1 MSLLSIRPL
10 DAHPCLCVLCPSLS
24 QMASE
29 AAGYGVRV
37 NMICPIFVQ
46 TALLSSL
53 ESEEAAGEFYPLR
66 DINTKLL
73 QTYGTLE

>member
-1 MSLLSIRPL
+1 
-10 DAHPCLCVLCPSLS
+10 
-24 QMASE
+24 MASE